1 MNNFLP
7 PSKKGLVIHMNK
19 SQLVERLAQRTNT
32 TKSHSE
38 TLLDAAI
45 EIIQK
50 AVSKGEE
57 VKLVG
62 FGTFSRI
69 NRKTRTARNP
79 KTGEPVTIPGS
90 KVPRFKPGKEF
101 KESVN

>member
-1 MNNFLP
+1 
-7 PSKKGLVIHMNK
+7 MNK
-19 SQLVERLAQRTNT
+19 SQLVERLAEKTNT

-38 TLLDAAI
+38 AVLDAAI

-62 FGTFSRI
+62 FGTFTRI
-69 NRKTRTARNP
+69 NRKSRTARNP
-79 KTGEPVTIPGS
+79 KTGEPVKIPGTT
-90 KVPRFKPGKEF
+90 VPRFKPGKEF
-101 KESVN
+101 KEIVS